1 MSLKTLD
8 DISHSHLKKG
18 VNMITDEKFIKTIKD
33 IKTIKEFDATEKR
46 GSFYNMAIDLLN
58 NNFEMEAYFLILA
71 TWNFARF
78 RYVVNDFDI
87 NGFKEKIKE
96 LNPYFD
102 LLKDEDFRTI
112 NFDKYEDCIKKIF
125 VNLSSIKGV
134 EYTGGSKI
142 MHLKNRNVFVMWDS
156 YIKGDKLK
164 KYYNEL
170 EIVKNGEWE
179 IKRYRNNPKDYFQ
192 FLKDM
197 QERFKDINFQSN
209 EKTFAKA
216 IDEFNY
222 VNITLPI
229 KNMEKNNKK
238 SE

>member
-1 MSLKTLD
+1 
-8 DISHSHLKKG
+8 
-18 VNMITDEKFIKTIKD
+18 MITDEKFTKAT
-33 IKTIKEFDATEKR
+33 KEFDAIEKR
-46 GSFYNMAIDLLN
+46 GSFYNMAIGLIN

-78 RYVVNDFDI
+78 RYAVNDFDI

-102 LLKDEDFRTI
+102 GLKDKDFRTI
-112 NFDKYEDCIKKIF
+112 NFDKYEEDIKKIF
-125 VNLSSIKGV
+125 GTLSSIKGV
-134 EYTGGSKI
+134 EYTGASKI
-142 MHLKNRNVFVMWDS
+142 MHLKKRCVFVMWDG
-156 YIKGDKLK
+156 YIKGEKKK

-170 EIVKNGEWE
+170 EIVKNGDWK
-179 IKRYRNNPKDYFQ
+179 IKKYWNTPEDYFQ

-197 QERFKDINFQSN
+197 QGRFKDINFQSN

-229 KNMEKNNKK
+229 QNMEKNNKK
-238 SE
+238 R

>member
-1 MSLKTLD
+1 
-8 DISHSHLKKG
+8 
-18 VNMITDEKFIKTIKD
+18 MITDEEFTKAT
-33 IKTIKEFDATEKR
+33 KEFDAIERR
-46 GSFYNMAIDLLN
+46 GSFYNMAIGLIN
-58 NNFEMEAYFLILA
+58 NNFEMEAYLLILA

-78 RYVVNDFDI
+78 RYAVNDFDI

-96 LNPYFD
+96 LNPYFNR
-102 LLKDEDFRTI
+102 LKDEDFRTI
-112 NFDKYEDCIKKIF
+112 NFDKYKDDIKKIF
-125 VNLSSIKGV
+125 VTLSSIKGV
-134 EYTGGSKI
+134 EFTGASKI
-142 MHLKNRNVFVMWDS
+142 MHLKNRSVFVMWDG
-156 YIKGDKLK
+156 YIKGEKTK

-170 EIVKNGEWE
+170 KIVKNEDWE
-179 IKRYRNNPKDYFQ
+179 IKRYWNVPEDYFQ

-229 KNMEKNNKK
+229 QNMGKKDNKK
-238 SE
+238 R

>member
-1 MSLKTLD
+1 
-8 DISHSHLKKG
+8 
-18 VNMITDEKFIKTIKD
+18 MITDEKFTNA
-33 IKTIKEFDATEKR
+33 TKEFDAIEKR
-46 GSFYNMAIDLLN
+46 GSFYNMAIGLIN

-78 RYVVNDFDI
+78 RYAVNDFDI

-102 LLKDEDFRTI
+102 GLKDKDFRTI
-112 NFDKYEDCIKKIF
+112 NFDKYEEDIKKIF
-125 VNLSSIKGV
+125 GTLSSIKGV
-134 EYTGGSKI
+134 EYTGASKI
-142 MHLKNRNVFVMWDS
+142 MHLKKRCVFVMWDG
-156 YIKGDKLK
+156 YIKGEKKK

-170 EIVKNGEWE
+170 EIVKNGDWK
-179 IKRYRNNPKDYFQ
+179 IKKYWNTPEDYFQ

-197 QERFKDINFQSN
+197 QGRFKDINFQSN

-229 KNMEKNNKK
+229 QNMEKNNKK
-238 SE
+238 R